1 MCLQGYELNKNVWS
15 LYGVIGI
22 CYMISNNKLD
32 KDFFFFFLKGK
43 MLTTLLTF
51 TCLIY
56 PCGSAAVQEL
66 LIQKKKK
73 KKMLCLVQFHL
84 LRSSANEL

>member
-32 KDFFFFFLKGK
+32 KDFFFFFKGK
-43 MLTTLLTF
+43 NANYIIN
-51 TCLIY
+51 IY
-56 PCGSAAVQEL
+56 LSDISMWLSSCSRTVNSE
-66 LIQKKKK
+66 KKKK
-73 KKMLCLVQFHL
+73 KNALPCAVSSLEKLCK
-84 LRSSANEL
+84 